1 MNSNRKKRKAK
12 NRDKKNRDKKN
23 KKKWV
28 RPKGYSKEYEI
39 RRSGEGKRVSIGI
52 LSLITTLYEICK
64 PESDKDRRMISYLIC
79 LMDKEFRGNSY
90 REHVSYLRHH
100 P

>member
-1 MNSNRKKRKAK
+1 MNSNRKKRKAKNRDKK

-39 RRSGEGKRVSIGI
+39 RRSGEGALSTYI
-52 LSLITTLYEICK
+52 LRSPSTQA
-64 PESDKDRRMISYLIC
+64 
-79 LMDKEFRGNSY
+79 
-90 REHVSYLRHH
+90 
-100 P
+100 

>member
-39 RRSGEGKRVSIGI
+39 RRSGEGVRVHLPPPFGATL
-52 LSLITTLYEICK
+52 LSLLAHMTIGWVRIYK
-64 PESDKDRRMISYLIC
+64 Q
-79 LMDKEFRGNSY
+79 N
-90 REHVSYLRHH
+90 
-100 P
+100 